1 MTRDTGTAV
10 TGQSVRM
17 AGAPPVKSTLLPRD
31 LHISLVIA
39 PFVVILDLL
48 PSSDNKSKIIVQRTA
63 KDHKGERG
71 GQGGREGRVGRN
83 GT

>member
-17 AGAPPVKSTLLPRD
+17 AGAPPAKSTLPRD

-39 PFVVILDLL
+39 LSLVIAPFVVILD
-48 PSSDNKSKIIVQRTA
+48 
-63 KDHKGERG
+63 
-71 GQGGREGRVGRN
+71 
-83 GT
+83 